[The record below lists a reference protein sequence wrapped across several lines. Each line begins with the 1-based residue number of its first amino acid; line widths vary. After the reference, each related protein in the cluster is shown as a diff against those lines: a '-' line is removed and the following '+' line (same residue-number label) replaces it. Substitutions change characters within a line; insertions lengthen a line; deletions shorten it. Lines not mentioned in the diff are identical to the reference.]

1 MSAQRAS
8 GPVRLAAFAAAAVLV
23 VLAAVLIVRL
33 AGRREPARPS
43 ENVGSPPEGRTVDLK
58 ERVRHEEYEA
68 GRLVAVIRGD
78 KFFLGP
84 DGRNHLRG
92 SVEVVTFGPAG
103 ETVSRLAA
111 DEVAYAPGSSRF
123 SFSGHVRVAAGGVVL
138 EGDGFDYD
146 KTGGTFGTSVEGRF
160 ASKTM
165 TGRAKGLV
173 YSESAGEIRLGG
185 GFEAVLAAP
194 GEAGKP
200 IVLSGASLSYRSG
213 DRRGRVDGQA
223 AFSDGRIRGSSS
235 SLSFTAAGDESAL
248 DSALF
253 EGQARVDL
261 AGPDREA
268 REGGSIA
275 ADKVDV
281 SFRRGLVSSAE
292 AEGSVVFSLQP
303 PAGPSVRVRAGSAKF
318 SVGPDGTPGDWA
330 ASGGVTAEIGPDG
343 DGGMTAVASDSTEFA
358 VATGILRA
366 GGQAGRPAVAE
377 SAGIR
382 IEAPLLTVGP
392 AAGDLAASEGVRC
405 VFKPG
410 QGDRTAGFF
419 SAGEEAFVT
428 ADRLVRMDGTG
439 IVAFAGTVRAWQGG
453 ESVSAGEL
461 EISGDGEGM
470 RAGGGVSA
478 ALVLSAAAA
487 GPERHVEI
495 GGAAMEFSAAGRAL
509 SFEGRSYVQLSGARL
524 EARSVSAVLAPG
536 ARAVAS
542 LSARTDV
549 VLSKGR
555 YEGRGAAAA
564 YEAASDRLVLTG
576 KPVLTDGKGTAA
588 RGDKLTFDLA
598 DDKILLENEGQGRT
612 TTVVKS

>member
-8 GPVRLAAFAAAAVLV
+8 GPARLAAFAAAAVLV
-23 VLAAVLIVRL
+23 VLAAVLTVRL
-33 AGRREPARPS
+33 TGRREPARPP
-43 ENVGSPPEGRTVDLK
+43 VAAGPPPEGRTVDLK
-58 ERVRHEEYEA
+58 ESVRHEEYEA

-84 DGRNHLRG
+84 DGRNHLQG
-92 SVEVVTFGPAG
+92 SVEVVTLGPAG

-111 DEVAYAPGSSRF
+111 GEVVYDPGSSRF
-123 SFSGHVRVAAGGVVL
+123 SFSGHVRVEAGGVVL
-138 EGDGFDYD
+138 EGDRFDYD
-146 KTGGTFGTSVEGRF
+146 KTAATFAAAEEGRF

-165 TGRAKGLV
+165 TGRAKRIL

-194 GEAGKP
+194 GGAGEP
-200 IVLSGASLSYRSG
+200 IALSGASLSYRSG
-213 DRRGRVDGQA
+213 DRRGRIEGLA

-235 SLSFTAAGDESAL
+235 SLSFTAAGDESSL

-261 AGPDREA
+261 PGPDRDD

-275 ADKVDV
+275 ADRVDV
-281 SFRRGLVSSAE
+281 SFRRGLMSSAE
-292 AEGSVVFSLQP
+292 AEGSVAFNLQTP
-303 PAGPSVRVRAGSAKF
+303 SGPSIRVQAGRAKF
-318 SVGPDGTPGDWA
+318 TVGPEGDPGDWA
-330 ASGGVTAEIGPDG
+330 ASGGVTAEIGPSVSV
-343 DGGMTAVASDSTEFA
+343 GMTALASDSAEFT

-366 GGQAGRPAVAE
+366 GGQAGRPAVAD

-382 IEAPLLTVGP
+382 IEAPLLAAGP

-410 QGDRTAGFF
+410 GSDRTAGFF

-428 ADRLVRMDGTG
+428 ADRLVRKDGTAT
-439 IVAFAGTVRAWQGG
+439 VAFAGKVRAWQGG
-453 ESVSAGEL
+453 ESVRAGEL
-461 EISGDGEGM
+461 EISGDGQGM
-470 RAGGGVSA
+470 RAGGGVA
-478 ALVLSAAAA
+478 AGLVLPAASA

-495 GGAAMEFSAAGRAL
+495 GGGTMVFSAAGRAL

-536 ARAVAS
+536 APAVVS

-564 YEAASDRLVLTG
+564 YEAASDRLILTG
-576 KPVLTDGKGTAA
+576 KPVLTDGKGAAA

>member
-1 MSAQRAS
+1 
-8 GPVRLAAFAAAAVLV
+8 
-23 VLAAVLIVRL
+23 
-33 AGRREPARPS
+33 
-43 ENVGSPPEGRTVDLK
+43 
-58 ERVRHEEYEA
+58 
-68 GRLVAVIRGD
+68 
-78 KFFLGP
+78 
-84 DGRNHLRG
+84 
-92 SVEVVTFGPAG
+92 
-103 ETVSRLAA
+103 
-111 DEVAYAPGSSRF
+111 
-123 SFSGHVRVAAGGVVL
+123 
-138 EGDGFDYD
+138 
-146 KTGGTFGTSVEGRF
+146 
-160 ASKTM
+160 M
-165 TGRAKGLV
+165 TGRAKGIV

-194 GEAGKP
+194 GGRGQP
-200 IVLSGASLSYRSG
+200 IVLSGASLTYRSV

-223 AFSDGRIRGSSS
+223 AFSDGRIKGSSH

-248 DSALF
+248 VSALF
-253 EGQARVDL
+253 EGRARVVL
-261 AGPDREA
+261 TGADRSG
-268 REGGSIA
+268 RESGAID
-275 ADKVDV
+275 ADRVEV

-292 AEGSVVFSLQP
+292 AAGAVVFSLRP
-303 PAGPSVRVRAGSAKF
+303 AAGPAIRVRAGKAEF
-318 SVGPDGTPGDWA
+318 AVGPDGAPGDWA
-330 ASGGVTAEIGPDG
+330 ASGGVAAEIGPGG
-343 DGGMTAVASDSTEFA
+343 DEGITAIESDSAEFT

-382 IEAPLLTVGP
+382 IEAPRFAAGP
-392 AAGDLAASEGVRC
+392 AAGDLAASQGVRC

-410 QGDRTAGFF
+410 AGDRTAGFF

-428 ADRLVRMDGTG
+428 ADSLVRKDGEGT
-439 IVAFAGTVRAWQGG
+439 VTFAGTVRAWQGG
-453 ESVSAGEL
+453 ESVRAGEL
-461 EISGDGEGM
+461 EISGAGEGM

-478 ALVLSAAAA
+478 GLVLPAAAA
-487 GPERHVEI
+487 GPERRVEI
-495 GGAAMEFSAAGRAL
+495 GGGTMVFSAAGRAL

-524 EARSVSAVLAPG
+524 EARSVAAVLAPG
-536 ARAVAS
+536 ARAVVS

-576 KPVLTDGKGTAA
+576 KPVLTDGKGAAA

>member
-8 GPVRLAAFAAAAVLV
+8 GPARLAAFAAAAVLV
-23 VLAAVLIVRL
+23 VLAALLAVRL
-33 AGRREPARPS
+33 AGRREPARAP
-43 ENVGSPPEGRTVDLK
+43 VATGPPPEGRTVDLK

-84 DGRNHLRG
+84 DGRNHLQG
-92 SVEVVTFGPAG
+92 SVEVLTLGPAG

-111 DEVAYAPGSSRF
+111 DEVVYDPGSSRF
-123 SFSGHVRVAAGGVVL
+123 SFSGHVRVEAGGVVL
-138 EGDGFDYD
+138 EGDRFDYD
-146 KTGGTFGTSVEGRF
+146 KTGQTFSTSEEGRF

-165 TGRAKGLV
+165 TGRAKGIV
-173 YSESAGEIRLGG
+173 YAESSGEIRLDG
-185 GFEAVLAAP
+185 GFETVLSAP
-194 GEAGKP
+194 GGAGEP
-200 IVLSGASLSYRSG
+200 VVLSGASLTYRSG

-223 AFSDGRIRGSSS
+223 AFSDGRIRGGSS
-235 SLSFTAAGDESAL
+235 SLSFKAAGDESAL

-261 AGPDREA
+261 TGADRNG
-268 REGGSIA
+268 RESGAIA
-275 ADKVDV
+275 ADRVDV
-281 SFRRGLVSSAE
+281 SFRRGLMLSAE

-303 PAGPSVRVRAGSAKF
+303 SAGPSIRVRAGRAKF
-318 SVGPDGTPGDWA
+318 SVGPEGAAGDWA
-330 ASGGVTAEIGPDG
+330 ASGGVTAEIGPSG
-343 DGGMTAVASDSTEFA
+343 DDGMTAVAGDSAEFT

-366 GGQAGRPAVAE
+366 GGQAGRPAVAD

-382 IEAPLLTVGP
+382 IEAPLLAAGP

-405 VFKPG
+405 IFEPG
-410 QGDRTAGFF
+410 GGDRTAGFF
-419 SAGEEAFVT
+419 STDEEAFVT
-428 ADRLVRMDGTG
+428 ADRLVRKDGTG
-439 IVAFAGTVRAWQGG
+439 IVAFTGAVRAWQGG
-453 ESVSAGEL
+453 ESVRAGEL
-461 EISGDGEGM
+461 EISGDGQGM

-478 ALVLSAAAA
+478 ALVLPAAAA
-487 GPERHVEI
+487 GPERRVEI
-495 GGAAMEFSAAGRAL
+495 GGGTMMFSAAGRAL
-509 SFEGRSYVQLSGARL
+509 SFEDRSYVQLSGARL
-524 EARSVSAVLAPG
+524 EARSISAVLAPG
-536 ARAVAS
+536 SRAVVS
-542 LSARTDV
+542 LTARTDV

-576 KPVLTDGKGTAA
+576 KPVLTDGKGAAA

-612 TTVVKS
+612 TTVIKS